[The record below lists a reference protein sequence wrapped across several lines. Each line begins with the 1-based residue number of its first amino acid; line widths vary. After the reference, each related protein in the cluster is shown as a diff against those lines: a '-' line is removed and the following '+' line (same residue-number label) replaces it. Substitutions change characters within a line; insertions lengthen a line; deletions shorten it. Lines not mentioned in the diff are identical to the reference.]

1 MTEATRQRILVV
13 DDEPQIRQV
22 LNAYLSGRGFDVREA
37 NDGDR
42 ALETFGA
49 WQPDL
54 VVTDLSMPRMGGISL
69 CKEIRKCSAVPI
81 IVLSVREE
89 ESTKVEALE
98 CGADDYVTKPFG
110 TDELW
115 ARIRA
120 ALRRASGVRP
130 QTTTYFV
137 GRFRVDTAA
146 HKAEIEGIG
155 EVPLTPK
162 EFELLIYLLENPG
175 RVITQKALLDAIW
188 GRAYS
193 DQTDNVRALVHQL
206 RKKIEPNPAAPTYLK
221 TEPWVGYR
229 FEPGE

>member
-69 CKEIRKCSAVPI
+69 CKEIRKRSAVPI

-115 ARIRA
+115 HESE
-120 ALRRASGVRP
+120 RRC
-130 QTTTYFV
+130 
-137 GRFRVDTAA
+137 
-146 HKAEIEGIG
+146 AE
-155 EVPLTPK
+155 
-162 EFELLIYLLENPG
+162 
-175 RVITQKALLDAIW
+175 
-188 GRAYS
+188 
-193 DQTDNVRALVHQL
+193 
-206 RKKIEPNPAAPTYLK
+206 PAACVLK
-221 TEPWVGYR
+221 QPHTLWGGSAWTPLHIKPKSRVSEKCR
-229 FEPGE
+229 